1 MGQFH
6 FHPDEY
12 LDLMRSELP
21 DYFVLQDEAASL
33 CTGADSAPWL

>member
-21 DYFVLQDEAASL
+21 DYFARKFAEM
-33 CTGADSAPWL
+33 GWR